1 VAAKDGGGA
10 TVFTAAYDARTR
22 RTAKTEGA
30 STTTYRYDG
39 GTNFQELQNGA
50 VVTELVRAGGLG
62 GGIGSVLY
70 SDKSMAPAAPG
81 PVEHFVYNAVG
92 HTVALTDAAGTVTQ
106 ASLYEAFG
114 DTVVKTGP
122 STNNRPA
129 NTKERDASIGLDNH
143 GFRYYDADSG
153 RYVTRDPIGYGDG
166 LNVYAHVHNDPVNGF
181 DPLGLVEPGGRGTG
195 RLKRAWWAP
204 DGFRTLRSV
213 GKGMADISIQ
223 FHALPEELLPL
234 VKGWVERYQLRVAG
248 MRSFPFHVREFTAD
262 QLSELFHVDSPYKRL
277 TFTLD
282 KPFLEVANE
291 VAFMKKN
298 PAHLRLD
305 IGKRHEKGLEQAWL
319 SSRTEDRG
327 ALSIWNQIAKHLKA
341 VTNKGV
347 TAINARTGASA
358 AMRSFRYTPGA
369 KELEEAGAPM
379 LPPAGTSIL
388 KLGLV
393 EGARQPE
400 K

>member
-1 VAAKDGGGA
+1 
-10 TVFTAAYDARTR
+10 
-22 RTAKTEGA
+22 
-30 STTTYRYDG
+30 
-39 GTNFQELQNGA
+39 
-50 VVTELVRAGGLG
+50 
-62 GGIGSVLY
+62 
-70 SDKSMAPAAPG
+70 
-81 PVEHFVYNAVG
+81 
-92 HTVALTDAAGTVTQ
+92 
-106 ASLYEAFG
+106 
-114 DTVVKTGP
+114 
-122 STNNRPA
+122 
-129 NTKERDASIGLDNH
+129 
-143 GFRYYDADSG
+143 
-153 RYVTRDPIGYGDG
+153 
-166 LNVYAHVHNDPVNGF
+166 
-181 DPLGLVEPGGRGTG
+181 
-195 RLKRAWWAP
+195 
-204 DGFRTLRSV
+204 
-213 GKGMADISIQ
+213 MADISIQ